1 MDLQGGYTGK
11 FGNDVVSL
19 EFVNYPNKQILAV
32 RHEKMTDDAV
42 VWDTD
47 YVINF
52 AEKRM
57 SIRLDRTYRED
68 ALMMNGEFS
77 TPHFITLLIEGGYLA
92 LDGKLPILRT
102 PMELTDKDTS
112 LFCDILEHK
121 SDYQLPVIYVA
132 RALDG
137 REGISTEWLA
147 SHLKGAAHVLVEKDK
162 GSCAKC
168 IALAGETSE
177 DFGAVRIYYPAE
189 NMARKRILYRSI
201 HGNQKLRLEKVINN
215 VIQYWNAQRIDT
227 LYTWQGVNNAV
238 LNESL
243 RNQANKYQEA
253 QTALHNAENEMNQVY
268 ETFDDDLRKMQ
279 QKLEELT
286 NANEALR
293 LENSVLRAK
302 LNVSDTMPVVYQ
314 GEEEDFYPDEIKE
327 MILGAVEE
335 SLTNTEEKTRR
346 ADVLSDVLESNAY
359 QHLSEKRKQQVKAV
373 FEGYKNL
380 SSAMKQEL
388 QDLGMTI
395 SDDGKH
401 KDDPRYMVTIGKTPS
416 DSRAGSNNAA
426 LINKI
431 MM

>member
-1 MDLQGGYTGK
+1 M
-11 FGNDVVSL
+11 
-19 EFVNYPNKQILAV
+19 
-32 RHEKMTDDAV
+32 
-42 VWDTD
+42 
-47 YVINF
+47 
-52 AEKRM
+52 
-57 SIRLDRTYRED
+57 
-68 ALMMNGEFS
+68 
-77 TPHFITLLIEGGYLA
+77 
-92 LDGKLPILRT
+92 
-102 PMELTDKDTS
+102 
-112 LFCDILEHK
+112 
-121 SDYQLPVIYVA
+121 
-132 RALDG
+132 
-137 REGISTEWLA
+137 
-147 SHLKGAAHVLVEKDK
+147 
-162 GSCAKC
+162 
-168 IALAGETSE
+168 
-177 DFGAVRIYYPAE
+177 
-189 NMARKRILYRSI
+189 
-201 HGNQKLRLEKVINN
+201 
-215 VIQYWNAQRIDT
+215 IQYWNAQRIDT

-243 RNQANKYQEA
+243 CNQANKYQEA

-302 LNVSDTMPVVYQ
+302 LNVSNTMPVVYQ

-335 SLTNTEEKTRR
+335 SLTNTEGKTRR
-346 ADVLSDVLESNAY
+346 ADVLSDVLEGNAY

-373 FEGYKNL
+373 FKGYKNL

-401 KDDPRYMVTIGKTPS
+401 YKLTYKDDPRYMVTIGKTPS